1 MTDSG
6 TNTFVLAGGPS
17 QEANLFGVWSAEQ
30 GPADMPVAFDLGGAP
45 NPRAAVFV
53 SDLPVNQQQA
63 NLEIDRAEDAL
74 QANLAS
80 LDAAQARLDSL
91 IHSQAGG
98 IAFDVPG
105 YPSGSPESQLLA
117 LLGVSEPGGEW
128 DVTSFEAGEARSNQ
142 WEKAAAEF
150 QEFMHRLNQ
159 VVGHFAWVET
169 QVSGRLVVRSSVGWT
184 GNLETA
190 WNTPPTPDLAALHQ
204 RTLKLALT
212 SRTAMLRA
220 FGVITAGA
228 VKLTALVASP
238 AGAIL
243 ALPAAW
249 NFIRQVQAETARFT
263 SIKQEI
269 ENGK

>member
-1 MTDSG
+1 MADSG
-6 TNTFVLAGGPS
+6 TNTFVLAGGLS
-17 QEANLFGVWSAEQ
+17 QEADLFGVWSVAP
-30 GPADMPVAFDLGGAP
+30 GPADMPVSFDLGGATSP
-45 NPRAAVFV
+45 KAAVFV

-63 NLEIDRAEDAL
+63 NLEIDRSEAAL

-80 LDAAQARLDSL
+80 LDVAQARLDSL
-91 IHSQAGG
+91 VNSQAGG
-98 IAFDVPG
+98 ISFSLPD
-105 YPSGSPESQLLA
+105 YPPGSPESQLMDM
-117 LLGVSEPGGEW
+117 LGVSKPGGEW
-128 DVTSFEAGEARSNQ
+128 DITSFEAGEVRSNQ

-190 WNTPPTPDLAALHQ
+190 WNTLPNPDLAALHQ

-249 NFIRQVQAETARFT
+249 NFIRQVQVETARFT

-269 ENGK
+269 ENG

>member
-1 MTDSG
+1 VADSG
-6 TNTFVLAGGPS
+6 TNTFVLAGGLS
-17 QEANLFGVWSAEQ
+17 QEADLFGVWSAVQ
-30 GPADMPVAFDLGGAP
+30 APADMPVSFDLGGAMSSK
-45 NPRAAVFV
+45 AAMFV
-53 SDLPVNQQQA
+53 SDLSANQQQA
-63 NLEIDRAEDAL
+63 NLEIDMAEAAL

-80 LDAAQARLDSL
+80 LEAAQARLDSL
-91 IHSQAGG
+91 AHSQAGG
-98 IAFDVPG
+98 ISFSLPD
-105 YPSGSPESQLLA
+105 YPPGSPESQLLA
-117 LLGVSEPGGEW
+117 MLGVSEPGGEW
-128 DVTSFEAGEARSNQ
+128 DITSFEAGEARSNQ

-169 QVSGRLVVRSSVGWT
+169 QISGRLVVRSSVGWT

-190 WNTPPTPDLAALHQ
+190 WKTPPTPDLAALHQ

-249 NFIRQVQAETARFT
+249 NFIRQVQVETARFT

-269 ENGK
+269 ENG